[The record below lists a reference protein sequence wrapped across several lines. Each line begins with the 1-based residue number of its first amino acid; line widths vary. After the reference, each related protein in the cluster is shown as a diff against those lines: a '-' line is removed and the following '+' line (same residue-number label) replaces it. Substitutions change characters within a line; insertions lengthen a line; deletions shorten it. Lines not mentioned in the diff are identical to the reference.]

1 MKDSFQNH
9 IDNLFRDKLQFHKK
23 EPGRHVWENI
33 ETELD
38 KEDKA
43 ALVNKNKAG
52 LKKTGALLL
61 LFFFISSLF
70 LYYGLHPV
78 QLKKSVLSA
87 NIKKSGTGNSTP
99 KPLKTFPDRAV
110 SIEQDNAVNAHSVP
124 ANRTEVT
131 DPNLPFSD
139 INHSNLSTS
148 AEFIPVTTTDQV
160 FQSTR
165 LAMNKPL
172 SLHASSDH
180 DIIKLEQPKFRDRF
194 SITPYFSQEFA
205 GYNFSDN
212 DITAPNGKEI
222 EKAERNIFS
231 ASIGVYLNYK
241 INKRWMLQTGLSY
254 SWSRSIMDSSQ
265 SYAVKNAGGDIAF
278 KLNTASGYSFL
289 HSPSFIVPM
298 VGDSMATAKTH
309 SELHYLTVPLVL
321 SYRIPMHR
329 FTLLAGAGVTFN
341 VLTHATIET
350 DIYGANYRQNE
361 SEIPLKGLKKI
372 NLGLLV
378 KAEIQYRL
386 TSHMAIS
393 LIPSFKNTLGP
404 INMNSSSLSA
414 YPYNFGIGA
423 GIVYLF

>member
-9 IDNLFRDKLQFHKK
+9 MDNLYRDMLQFHKK
-23 EPGRHVWENI
+23 EPGGHVWENI

-43 ALVNKNKAG
+43 VLANKNKAG
-52 LKKTGALLL
+52 LKKTGILLL
-61 LFFFISSLF
+61 LSFFISSLF

-78 QLKKSVLSA
+78 QSKKSVLSA
-87 NIKKSGTGNSTP
+87 NIKKSGTGNFTP
-99 KPLKTFPDRAV
+99 NPIKTFQDIPV
-110 SIEQDNAVNAHSVP
+110 SIQPNNSVNSHPVP
-124 ANRTEVT
+124 ANGIEMT

-139 INHSNLSTS
+139 ITHSNPSTS
-148 AEFIPVTTTDQV
+148 ADFIPVISTDQDL
-160 FQSTR
+160 QSMR
-165 LAMNKPL
+165 IAVNKPL
-172 SLHASSDH
+172 SFHVSADH
-180 DIIKLEQPKFRDRF
+180 DIIRLQQPKFVDKF

-212 DITAPNGKEI
+212 DIKAPNGKEI

-231 ASIGVYLNYK
+231 ASVGVYLNYK

-265 SYAVKNAGGDIAF
+265 SYAVKNEGGDIAF
-278 KLNTASGYSFL
+278 KLNTASGYSYL

-298 VGDSMATAKTH
+298 VGDSIATAKTH
-309 SELHYLTVPLVL
+309 SELHYITVPLVL

-329 FTLLAGAGVTFN
+329 FTLLAGAGMTFN
-341 VLTHATIET
+341 VLTQATIET

-361 SEIPLKGLKKI
+361 SEIPLNGLKKI
-372 NLGLLV
+372 NLGLLI

-386 TSHMAIS
+386 TSHMAVS

-414 YPYNFGIGA
+414 YPYNIGIGA

>member
-1 MKDSFQNH
+1 M
-9 IDNLFRDKLQFHKK
+9 
-23 EPGRHVWENI
+23 
-33 ETELD
+33 
-38 KEDKA
+38 
-43 ALVNKNKAG
+43 
-52 LKKTGALLL
+52 
-61 LFFFISSLF
+61 
-70 LYYGLHPV
+70 
-78 QLKKSVLSA
+78 
-87 NIKKSGTGNSTP
+87 
-99 KPLKTFPDRAV
+99 
-110 SIEQDNAVNAHSVP
+110 NAHSVP
-124 ANRTEVT
+124 ANGSTEMK
-131 DPNLPFSD
+131 DPILPFSNID
-139 INHSNLSTS
+139 HLNPSTS
-148 AEFIPVTTTDQV
+148 PDFIPVLTTNQV
-160 FQSTR
+160 FHSMK

-172 SLHASSDH
+172 SLHASADH
-180 DIIKLEQPKFRDRF
+180 DIIRLEQPKFRDRF
-194 SITPYFSQEFA
+194 SVTPYFSQEFA
-205 GYNFSDN
+205 GYNFTDN

-231 ASIGVYLNYK
+231 ASVGMYLNYK

-309 SELHYLTVPLVL
+309 SELHYITVPLVL

-329 FTLLAGAGVTFN
+329 FTLLAGAGMTFN

-350 DIYGANYRQNE
+350 DIYGANYKQNE

-386 TSHMAIS
+386 TSHMAVS